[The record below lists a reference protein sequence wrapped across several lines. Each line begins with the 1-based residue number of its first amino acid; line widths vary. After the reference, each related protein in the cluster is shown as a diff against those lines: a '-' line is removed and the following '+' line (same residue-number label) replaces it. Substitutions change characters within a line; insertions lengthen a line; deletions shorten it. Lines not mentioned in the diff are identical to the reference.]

1 MSGTV
6 GFVVGLKDGRYIVTR
21 FDKKIR
27 EFGLTTEEVD
37 QYIAYLRKVQGEIL
51 KRY

>member
-1 MSGTV
+1 MPGKV
-6 GFVVGLKDGRYIVTR
+6 GFVVGLRDGRYVVTR

-37 QYIAYLRKVQGEIL
+37 QYIVYLRKGQAELL
-51 KRY
+51 KR